1 MNTADKKDSNFTN
14 LGSDKF
20 ERDYDKEPIVIKN
33 YERFFV
39 ANLLP
44 FCIFATVV
52 IMLGLDYFWPEF
64 DKTPRQIL
72 VNNIILEYFIV
83 QGLLYII
90 ISYYVCVI
98 KNKFEVKFT
107 SNFICFY
114 KNDKIERKL
123 ASCDLNLSKSF
134 WLMPSSRI
142 IEIIFILMCILI
154 LCIGLWYF
162 IVIPIALNILFKLF
176 FHIVFSGRL
185 KGLSIFSAIVINGL
199 PQSDQQLQYSGYL
212 TGLVANKNYLL
223 YIIDKKAYMEVK
235 EYFEQ
240 KSNIEMDKIKKYYF

>member
-1 MNTADKKDSNFTN
+1 MNTADKQNSNLTN
-14 LGSDKF
+14 FSSKKF
-20 ERDYDKEPIVIKN
+20 VRDYDKEPIVIKN

-44 FCIFATVV
+44 FCIFGTVV
-52 IMLGLDYFWPEF
+52 IMLGLDCFWPEF

-72 VNNIILEYFIV
+72 VNNIILGYFIV

-90 ISYYVCVI
+90 ISYYVCLI
-98 KNKFEVKFT
+98 KNRFEVKFT

-142 IEIIFILMCILI
+142 IEIIFILMCILV
-154 LCIGLWYF
+154 LRIGLWYF

-176 FHIVFSGRL
+176 FYIVFCGRL
-185 KGLSIFSAIVINGL
+185 KGFSIFSAIVINGL

-212 TGLVANKNYLL
+212 AGLVANKNYLL
-223 YIIDKKAYMEVK
+223 YIIDKKTYIEAK

-240 KSNIEMDKIKKYYF
+240 KSNIEIDEIKKHHF